1 LFYLKYHVN
10 WTLLLPRKHAP
21 RWYKKIGKKVSK
33 KEMMPNRI
41 STVEHQ
47 SQYVRIRRV
56 ENRGAEVTNQA
67 MENLLK
73 RFKTE
78 SRQSITIQ

>member
-1 LFYLKYHVN
+1 M
-10 WTLLLPRKHAP
+10 
-21 RWYKKIGKKVSK
+21 I
-33 KEMMPNRI
+33 PNRI

-47 SQYVRIRRV
+47 SQYVSIRRV
-56 ENRGAEVTNQA
+56 ENRGAEVTNQS

-78 SRQSITIQ
+78 SRQSITMDNAIEFKYHEKLNKALNIQTNFCQPYHC